1 MPWTISRREEIDA
14 YLLSRSFGIYA
25 LMAFVA
31 GEGFWYKRI
40 KRTKVEYVVS
50 VPCPPRP
57 PLAVVGFPVSTLC
70 CPHECALDRPSSLSA
85 CFMWQS

>member
-1 MPWTISRREEIDA
+1 MFALQWVFRREKKPPMPWTISRREEIDA

-25 LMAFVA
+25 LMAFAA

-40 KRTKVEYVVS
+40 QRTKVEYVVS

-57 PLAVVGFPVSTLC
+57 PLAPL
-70 CPHECALDRPSSLSA
+70 
-85 CFMWQS
+85 